1 MFSIYTRGLKTH
13 KQDFILTANLSQKNY
28 NVEVLGKKT
37 LSLLLK
43 NKTYEY
49 LLCIIYYHLFIL
61 SSPTDK
67 RVIKEWHFYF
77 QQPWII
83 FLCILCGLLSSI
95 SNRFS
100 PCIIP
105 LCFYSPFQHEGFVC
119 LFVFW
124 QHLNF
129 LCLYSINSDVLFNCS
144 FFKTSCIYYLY
155 HFTMLLRCLSIF

>member
-1 MFSIYTRGLKTH
+1 M
-13 KQDFILTANLSQKNY
+13 
-28 NVEVLGKKT
+28 
-37 LSLLLK
+37 
-43 NKTYEY
+43 
-49 LLCIIYYHLFIL
+49 L

-67 RVIKEWHFYF
+67 LVIKEWHFYF
-77 QQPWII
+77 QQLWII

-105 LCFYSPFQHEGFVC
+105 LCFYSPFQHEGFFVC
-119 LFVFW
+119 LFFW

-144 FFKTSCIYYLY
+144 IFKTSRIYYLY
-155 HFTMLLRCLSIF
+155 HLTNAFKMSFYFLRINTGLCKLNWVRRSWKRSSSGSEEINNHWTNACTF